1 MIKFRASSIGNLM
14 TGGRKKDELFG
25 QTAMTLIRETW
36 IGATYKRTK
45 EISSKYL
52 DKGNECEE
60 ASISLM
66 QEVEGH
72 KTMYTKNEDNLTNEY
87 ITGTPDL
94 FTADE
99 VIDIKSSWDIFTF
112 HAAEVTP
119 LYYAQLQ
126 CYMALLGVQR
136 ARLVYCLVDAPE
148 WLILREANSLYYRM
162 GGDSMPD
169 SVRPLYER
177 KRAQMEL
184 NMKFADIPASERVK
198 SFDVE
203 INEAFIDDIYNR
215 VIEANKIMSTWKK

>member
-1 MIKFRASSIGNLM
+1 MIKFRASSIGDLM
-14 TGGRKKDELFG
+14 VKGQKKDEIFG
-25 QTAMTLIRETW
+25 KTAMTLIRETW

-60 ASISLM
+60 ASISLL

-72 KTMYTKNEDNLTNEY
+72 KTMYTKNEKNLFNY
-87 ITGTPDL
+87 HVTGTPDL
-94 FTADE
+94 YTADE

-119 LYYAQLQ
+119 MYYAQLQ
-126 CYMALLGVQR
+126 CYMALLNLTR

-148 WLILREANSLYYRM
+148 WLVLREANSLYYRM

-169 SVRPLYER
+169 NIRPLYER
-177 KRAQMEL
+177 KRAQMER
-184 NMKFADIPASERVK
+184 NMTFADIPASERVK

>member
-1 MIKFRASSIGNLM
+1 MIKFRASSIGSLL

-72 KTMYTKNEDNLTNEY
+72 KIMYTKNEDNLTNDY

-119 LYYAQLQ
+119 MYYAQLQ
-126 CYMALLGVQR
+126 CYMALLNLTR

-177 KRAQMEL
+177 KRAQMER

-203 INEAFIDDIYNR
+203 IDEPFIDDIYNR

>member
-1 MIKFRASSIGNLM
+1 MIKFRASSIGQLM
-14 TGGRKKDELFG
+14 TGGRKKDEIFG

-36 IGATYKRTK
+36 IQKTYGRTK

-72 KTMYTKNEDNLTNEY
+72 KIMYTKNEDNLTNDY

-119 LYYAQLQ
+119 MYYAQLQ
-126 CYMALLGVQR
+126 CYMSLLGVQR

-148 WLILREANSLYYRM
+148 WLILREANNLYYKI

-169 SVRPLYER
+169 NLRLLYER
-177 KRAQMEL
+177 KRAQMEK
-184 NMKFADIPASERVK
+184 NMKFADIPASERVQ
-198 SFDVE
+198 SFDV
-203 INEAFIDDIYNR
+203 AYDITFVDELYNR
-215 VIEANKIMSTWKK
+215 VELANEIMNTWKR

>member
-1 MIKFRASSIGNLM
+1 MIKFRASSIGQLM
-14 TGGRKKDELFG
+14 TGGRKKDEVFG

-36 IGATYKRTK
+36 VQKTYGRTK

-72 KTMYTKNEDNLTNEY
+72 KIMYTKNEDNLTNDY

-119 LYYAQLQ
+119 MYYAQLQ
-126 CYMALLGVQR
+126 CYMALLGVNK

-148 WLILREANSLYYRM
+148 WLILREANGLYYKL

-169 SVRPLYER
+169 NLRPLYER
-177 KRAQMEL
+177 KRTQMEK
-184 NMKFADIPASERVK
+184 NMKFADIPASERVQ
-198 SFDVE
+198 SFDVAYDADFVAE
-203 INEAFIDDIYNR
+203 LYNR
-215 VIEANKIMSTWKK
+215 VELANKIMEGWKK